1 MRRFLLLAIFVPTL
15 LWAWGRDGHRM
26 ITRLAVLHL
35 PSDMPAFFT
44 GSAAQLEMLSLAPDE
59 WRDRDESNLAPTLLK
74 DRDPDHFF
82 SWDWYAPTSLPA
94 DVYEYGDAI
103 RAAHRELPKMGLLP
117 YAAMEA
123 FQRMR
128 SDFRQWRKAD
138 ADLTHAATDP
148 ALAADQKKLAD
159 QKRFLE
165 ARIIADAGLVAHYI
179 GDGSQPLH
187 VTENYNGWKAAENPR
202 QYTTD
207 TTLHRRFE
215 SDYVAARVKDS
226 EVEPLLAP
234 LQKGPMGLATI
245 YAHMERAHKQVNHL
259 YDLEKAT
266 PFGPEDQDQEAH
278 KLVVDRLADGASTLR
293 DLWYSAYATA
303 TTSPRPPAT
312 TRPQTTT
319 PAAATTPPAH

>member
-1 MRRFLLLAIFVPTL
+1 MRRFFLLAIFAPTL
-15 LWAWGRDGHRM
+15 LWAWGRDGHRL

-44 GSAAQLEMLSLAPDE
+44 SSAAQLEMLSLAPDE
-59 WRDRDESNLAPTLLK
+59 WRDRDESTLAPTLLK

-82 SWDWYAPTSLPA
+82 SWDWYAPATLPP
-94 DVYEYGDAI
+94 DVYSYADAI
-103 RAAHRELPKMGLLP
+103 RAANRELPRMGTLP

-128 SDFRQWRKAD
+128 SDFRQWRKTD
-138 ADLTHAATDP
+138 ADLTLSATDP
-148 ALAADQKKLAD
+148 SAGDPKTLAN

-165 ARIIADAGLVAHYI
+165 ARIIADAGMIAHYI

-187 VTENYNGWKAAENPR
+187 VTENYNGWKAAGNPR
-202 QYTTD
+202 KYTTD

-226 EVEPLLAP
+226 EVEPVLAP
-234 LQKGPMGLATI
+234 LQKGPMGMGTI
-245 YAHMERAHKQVNHL
+245 YAHLERAHKQVNHL

-266 PFGPEDQDQEAH
+266 PFNPDNQNQEAH
-278 KLVVDRLADGASTLR
+278 KLVVDRLADGASVLR
-293 DLWYSAYATA
+293 DMWYSAYLTA
-303 TTSPRPPAT
+303 TVSPRPPAT
-312 TRPQTTT
+312 TQPKTTT
-319 PAAATTPPAH
+319 PAATTQPPSH